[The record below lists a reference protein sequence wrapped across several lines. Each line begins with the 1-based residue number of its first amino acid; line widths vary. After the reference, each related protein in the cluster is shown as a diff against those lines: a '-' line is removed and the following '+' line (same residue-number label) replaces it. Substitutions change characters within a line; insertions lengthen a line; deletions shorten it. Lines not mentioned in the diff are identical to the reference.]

1 MLWLSANVWSRCVI
15 NRRCAPTHCVS
26 HVVSELINFSWI
38 MTSQITCYANCA
50 KKCNDARFAQRSRQ
64 WVPNSGTG
72 YWEFPGAKCAA
83 NATITAE
90 YSAWIHEHKRTH
102 VKKSHLKNAH
112 RIAHNMTNT
121 FPLRTVQCKPVC
133 FYWRVCTMRRCSV
146 VIADRTPVFNWRTF
160 PMPDLWWIGLYDH
173 FEGKVSAIGQ
183 PTRPTQPFILPGR

>member
-1 MLWLSANVWSRCVI
+1 MPIVQKNVTTPGLRNEAGSEFQTVGPATENSR
-15 NRRCAPTHCVS
+15 
-26 HVVSELINFSWI
+26 
-38 MTSQITCYANCA
+38 
-50 KKCNDARFAQRSRQ
+50 
-64 WVPNSGTG
+64 VPNVLRMRRLLR
-72 YWEFPGAKCAA
+72 
-83 NATITAE
+83 NIQHE
-90 YSAWIHEHKRTH
+90 YMSINVHTWKNHIW
-102 VKKSHLKNAH
+102 KNAH